1 MAEWLDTQLG
11 KTREVAAGI
20 PSPEHEC
27 DPLGQQPAGYERER
41 LGGCTVEP
49 LRVVDHAEE
58 RLSLGGFGQ
67 QAENRQPDKK
77 RAGRRAAAQA
87 EGHAERLALQS
98 REMGD
103 EVEDRRAQLLQRRV
117 IKLHLPL
124 DTRGSNDAE
133 VVADLDG
140 TVEQRGLADTGVS
153 VNDED

>member
-11 KTREVAAGI
+11 KAGEGAAGI
-20 PSPEHEC
+20 PSPKHQGDRRDQER
-27 DPLGQQPAGYERER
+27 ASYKRER

-87 EGHAERLALQS
+87 EGHAERLALRS
-98 REMGD
+98 RETGD

-140 TVEQRGLADTGVS
+140 PVEQRGLADTWVS